1 MKRMKPPLRSGFV
14 GRPRATSE
22 KRIPINSIL
31 KGIDTFRSRI
41 YNPHMTKTYLESKS
55 LLFTALALASA
66 TCATALAQ
74 DDSYAQFREE
84 LDAMRAENQAMHQEI
99 ATMRAQ
105 HGDKWLTEA
114 RAEEIRSLVKDVVA
128 DADMRTSLQGSGA
141 TSGYSNGFF
150 IASADGNFRLD
161 LDFLAQ
167 ERFTWNYRPGANIG
181 TVPAL
186 STTFIPTESGT
197 GEAQSQWGFES
208 RRTQMAFAG
217 NLLNPSWTYMAC
229 LNYGSAVDPYTPE
242 VGQPVLQDGWIA
254 KDFDNGVSLKVG
266 QFKSP
271 FMAESLRADGAQL
284 SAERSVVDYYFSGGY
299 TQGILISFAQEKWR
313 VMGTYNNGPRSQNT
327 TWAGGSLGA
336 ISTNNSVSAGARAEL
351 VLAGAWSQFA
361 NETSTR
367 SDETGL
373 RIGAAVQYYNN
384 RGGSSGTGYYPQVP
398 SPVYGSE
405 LAFDRFTTTGAL
417 DWTADITY
425 KSGGLSLTGAFVG
438 ASYGMAVSTTGV
450 PPFGAPT
457 TNYQSYGAVVQG
469 GYRFADSLEAFA
481 RGEWYN
487 VANAA
492 NTPSSNTGLDATDVN
507 TIVTVGANVYMG
519 ANIKWTSQF
528 GFSFAS
534 TVGSNSALNL
544 TGAGYQQDANT
555 QSKQQMN
562 FITQLQF
569 MF

>member
-1 MKRMKPPLRSGFV
+1 MRRHGSREPLSGLSLASNRNGSIAV
-14 GRPRATSE
+14 ENSE
-22 KRIPINSIL
+22 
-31 KGIDTFRSRI
+31 
-41 YNPHMTKTYLESKS
+41 MTKTSAQS
-55 LLFTALALASA
+55 QSRFIAALAIASS
-66 TCATALAQ
+66 TCTTAWAQ
-74 DDSYAQFREE
+74 DDSYAQFRAE
-84 LDAMRAENQAMHQEI
+84 LDAVRAENLAMRQELSE
-99 ATMRAQ
+99 MRDR
-105 HGDKWLTEA
+105 HGDKWLTDA
-114 RAEEIRSLVKDVVA
+114 RAAEIRALVKDVVA

-167 ERFTWNYRPGANIG
+167 ERFTWNDRPGANIG
-181 TVPAL
+181 TVPPL
-186 STTFIPTESGT
+186 STTFVPTESGT
-197 GEAQSQWGFES
+197 GESQSQWGFEN

-229 LNYGSAVDPYTPE
+229 LNYGSAVDPYTPV

-254 KDFDNGVSLKVG
+254 KDFDNGMSLKVG

-271 FMAESLRADGAQL
+271 FMAESLRNDGAQL
-284 SAERSVVDYYFSGGY
+284 TAERSVVDYYFSGGY
-299 TQGILISFAQEKWR
+299 TQGILVSFTQEQWR
-313 VMGTYNNGPRSQNT
+313 VMASYNNGPRSQNT

-336 ISTNNSVSAGARAEL
+336 ISTNNSVSAGARAEV

-361 NETSTR
+361 NETSTQG
-367 SDETGL
+367 DEMGV
-373 RIGAAVQYYNN
+373 RVGAAVQYYNN
-384 RGGSSGTGYYPQVP
+384 RGGSAGTGYYPQVP

-405 LAFDRFTTTGAL
+405 LAFHRFTTTGAL
-417 DWTADITY
+417 DWTADITF
-425 KSGGLSLTGAFVG
+425 KSGGLSVTGAFVG
-438 ASYGMAVSTTGV
+438 ASYGMAVSTTGE

-469 GYRFADSLEAFA
+469 GYRFTDALEGFA
-481 RGEWYN
+481 RWEWYD

-492 NTPSSNTGLDATDVN
+492 NTPSSNTGLDAADVN
-507 TIVTVGANVYMG
+507 TIVTVGANVYMD